1 MKFSSILFFLLIQNS
16 FPIEKLK
23 LDDVID
29 YALKNNIE
37 ILKAEENVSIAKQ
50 KVREARLLFLPNV
63 VLSADYAKAY
73 NEYPLVWQ
81 TEYGPRYIDNKYDE
95 KDFYDL
101 RLSITQ
107 SLYNGGKHTKMLE
120 FAKTNWQQEKINYES
135 IKYSVIKKVK
145 INFYNT
151 LMYQKIVADINENYP
166 TIKKI
171 FDRID
176 KKSGDYFLAFKM
188 LDEIDRTREEY
199 QSRYE
204 ASRIELKNLTNKLND
219 FEIDDNFEEI
229 ENVNFDENKL
239 IISAME
245 KRPELAR
252 DIYQSKLDSLNI
264 AIAQTRRY
272 PNIYL
277 GFSQDLMSS
286 KFSDLTDTDRRIRNS
301 LFYVNISF
309 PITYD
314 FWLEIAQKKAEEKIN
329 NLERIKREE
338 MIRLEITQNYR
349 NFILYRKRC
358 KEDREKLQQLKQEM
372 ERISETQAFYKFQ
385 SLKIYCEFKKQY
397 YQDLYNQMLAYI
409 EIERNL

>member
-1 MKFSSILFFLLIQNS
+1 LIQNA

-135 IKYSVIKKVK
+135 IKDSVIKKVK

-151 LMYQKIVADINENYP
+151 LMYQKIVSDINENYP

-385 SLKIYCEFKKQY
+385 SLKIYCDFKKQY

>member
-1 MKFSSILFFLLIQNS
+1 MKFSSILFFLLIQNA

-135 IKYSVIKKVK
+135 IKDSVIKKVK

-151 LMYQKIVADINENYP
+151 LMYQKIVSDINENYP

>member
-1 MKFSSILFFLLIQNS
+1 LIQNA

-135 IKYSVIKKVK
+135 IKDSVIKKVK

-151 LMYQKIVADINENYP
+151 LMYQKIVSDINENYP

-338 MIRLEITQNYR
+338 MIRLEITQNYS

>member
-1 MKFSSILFFLLIQNS
+1 MKFSSILFFLLIQNA

-135 IKYSVIKKVK
+135 IKDSVIKKVK

-151 LMYQKIVADINENYP
+151 LMYQKIVSDINENYP

-338 MIRLEITQNYR
+338 MIRLEITQNYS

>member
-1 MKFSSILFFLLIQNS
+1 MKFSSILFFLLIQNA

-135 IKYSVIKKVK
+135 IKDSVIKKVK

-151 LMYQKIVADINENYP
+151 LMYQKIVSDINENYP

-385 SLKIYCEFKKQY
+385 SLKIYCDFKKQY

>member
-1 MKFSSILFFLLIQNS
+1 LIQNA

-135 IKYSVIKKVK
+135 IKDSVIKKVK

-151 LMYQKIVADINENYP
+151 LMYQKIVSDINENYP

>member
-1 MKFSSILFFLLIQNS
+1 MKFSSILFFLLIQNA

-135 IKYSVIKKVK
+135 IKDSVIKKVK

-385 SLKIYCEFKKQY
+385 SLKIYCDFKKQY